1 MISRKI
7 LVVGKLLR
15 FPHCVITFLFFIPAE
30 AECSV
35 ASSNAASA
43 SFASLP
49 KLTGL
54 SAGQEPSDP
63 GVGEGKLCTLWKNK
77 KITLKHL

>member
-1 MISRKI
+1 M
-7 LVVGKLLR
+7 
-15 FPHCVITFLFFIPAE
+15 
-30 AECSV
+30 

-63 GVGEGKLCTLWKNK
+63 GVGEGKLCTLWKNE
-77 KITLKHL
+77 KITLKQNSVVSTLCTLAF

>member
-1 MISRKI
+1 M
-7 LVVGKLLR
+7 
-15 FPHCVITFLFFIPAE
+15 
-30 AECSV
+30 
-35 ASSNAASA
+35 ASSNAAASA

-63 GVGEGKLCTLWKNK
+63 GVGEGTHNVE
-77 KITLKHL
+77 ITEIFSHLF

>member
-1 MISRKI
+1 M
-7 LVVGKLLR
+7 
-15 FPHCVITFLFFIPAE
+15 
-30 AECSV
+30 

-63 GVGEGKLCTLWKNK
+63 GVGEGMNTVENEKYTLIE
-77 KITLKHL
+77 KISREINYF

>member
-1 MISRKI
+1 
-7 LVVGKLLR
+7 
-15 FPHCVITFLFFIPAE
+15 
-30 AECSV
+30 V

-63 GVGEGKLCTLWKNK
+63 GVGEGKLCTLWKNE